1 MLKLHLCGRS
11 NRHHNLVSRVQL
23 ICDNHNVSLLKYVL
37 DNTNANQCK
46 SKIKAFKTSDG
57 IIDSAAHL
65 LTDFNAHN
73 RETIDNNYG
82 KLGFKYMCIIMT
94 LWHNNT
100 NTCSGGGG
108 GGEGFW
114 FQTCHFY

>member
-23 ICDNHNVSLLKYVL
+23 ICDNHNVSLLKYVF
-37 DNTNANQCK
+37 DNTYANHCK
-46 SKIKAFKTSDG
+46 YKIKAFKTSDG

-73 RETIDNNYG
+73 RVVTPVAMALLFYVCCYFICAMSVSV
-82 KLGFKYMCIIMT
+82 FYMYCTSPSWGLEI
-94 LWHNNT
+94 N
-100 NTCSGGGG
+100 
-108 GGEGFW
+108 
-114 FQTCHFY
+114 